1 MRFLIDE
8 DLPRSLSGILHQFEH
23 EAVDVRDISLRGA
36 NDSEIAS
43 YARKNELCLLTGDF
57 GFADI
62 RNYPPVEYFGIVVLR
77 TPAKTTSLVILNLV
91 KNFLASP
98 EATVDLKGKL
108 AIVELN
114 RVRIRKG

>member
-62 RNYPPVEYFGIVVLR
+62 RNYPV
-77 TPAKTTSLVILNLV
+77 
-91 KNFLASP
+91 
-98 EATVDLKGKL
+98 
-108 AIVELN
+108 
-114 RVRIRKG
+114 IRKSNITKFFYFPGMICSHFNNSHFSTGINFQES